1 MTAGPP
7 PAEAV
12 GAPPPLAAPRVS
24 IITATYNR
32 SNVLRIVIETVRRQ
46 TVTDWEWII
55 VGDACTDDTADVVAS
70 FADPRIRFVNLGH
83 GYGEQSGPHNE
94 GFRLARARHLAY
106 LNHDDLW
113 LPDHLEVML
122 EALEATGADLVFPL
136 VETILPGDRS
146 RLLAASP
153 SGRYVPHVYVPPS
166 AWVLRRQ
173 LIDEFGPWRSARDCY
188 ENPSEDL
195 LFRAWKAGKDMRLV
209 PRLTVVTIPSAP
221 RDRAYARREIRV
233 HEAYARRMRE
243 EPDFR
248 ERELSALAFGYGAA
262 QFSILPTLALT
273 TRNAIRRG
281 LVALGLRPMA
291 VRRFLQYGR
300 KGAMLNDLRRRRG
313 LAPIDWARRDRS
325 S

>member
-1 MTAGPP
+1 MTVELPPTDPAG
-7 PAEAV
+7 AS
-12 GAPPPLAAPRVS
+12 GPLAAPRVS

-70 FADPRIRFVNLGH
+70 FADWRIRFVNLSR

-94 GFRLARARHLAY
+94 GFALARAGHLAY

-122 EALEATGADLVFPL
+122 EALRDTGADLVFPL
-136 VETILPGDRS
+136 VETIRPDDRP
-146 RLLAASP
+146 RLLGASP
-153 SGRYVPHVYVPPS
+153 SGHYMPYVYVPPS

-173 LIDEFGPWRSARDCY
+173 LIEELGPWRSARDCY

-195 LFRAWKAGKDMRLV
+195 LFRAWQAGKDMRLV
-209 PRLTVVTIPSAP
+209 PRLTVLTIPSAY
-221 RDRAYARREIRV
+221 RDRAYARREIGE
-233 HEAYARRMRE
+233 HEAYAQRMRA

-248 ERELSALAFGYGAA
+248 ERELSALALRYGAE
-262 QFSILPTLALT
+262 QFSVAPTLALT
-273 TRNAIRRG
+273 ARNAIRRG

-313 LAPIDWARRDRS
+313 LAPIDWAKRDGGG
-325 S
+325 